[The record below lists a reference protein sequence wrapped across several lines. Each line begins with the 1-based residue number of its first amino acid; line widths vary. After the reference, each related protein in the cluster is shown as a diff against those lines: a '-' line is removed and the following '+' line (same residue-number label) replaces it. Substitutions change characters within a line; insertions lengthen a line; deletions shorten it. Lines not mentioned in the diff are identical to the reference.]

1 MPEIYTVSSLEKV
14 LLHKKPKTEK
24 SGSMA
29 KNEVFSFQVAYKFNR
44 FANDIKVEIKSPI
57 KDFIAYR
64 QVEYVA
70 CTTVN
75 LWEGDGFYFSDK
87 AYVCPDILRPT
98 KNGLVKGRPCEYS
111 TIWFTVKGDLPVGKH
126 KIEVILYADQC
137 APLPVTYTLE
147 VCDFNLKEQE
157 LIYTNWFHYDAIAN
171 YYKLPMFSKKY
182 VEIMDDFIKTAVN
195 HGVNMLLVPMF
206 TPPLD
211 TRVGGE
217 RKTAQLIDVY
227 FENGTYSFNF
237 DRLIWFMNHIS
248 ELGIKHFEMS
258 HLFTQWGAKCA
269 PKVVATVGGKK
280 KKIFGWENS
289 STSPE
294 YTAFLEALL
303 PKLRER
309 LIAENLYKR
318 CRFHLSDEPWS
329 DVIENYRAVHDL
341 FKKYM
346 PDAPVTDAL
355 SHYEFYKEGLVDV
368 AVCSTKSIDIFLEN
382 KVENLFAYYCCAES
396 SDYLANRYMSY
407 TSLRNR
413 VIGIQLYLNKISG
426 FLQWGYNF
434 YNLTLSDEA
443 IDPYQI
449 NDGGGNFQ
457 SGDAFIVY
465 PGEGGALD
473 SLRHE
478 VFYDG
483 LQDMRLFY
491 TLEEKIGREATEALL
506 LKYGF
511 EKGFRKYPHNEKSL
525 LAVRKEAQRLIS
537 KKN

>member
-14 LLHKKPKTEK
+14 LLHKKPKAEK
-24 SGSMA
+24 SGTMA
-29 KNEVFSFQVAYKFNR
+29 KNEVFAFQVAYKYNR

-57 KDFIAYR
+57 KDFITYR

-70 CTTVN
+70 CTTPN

-87 AYVCPDILRPT
+87 SFACPEILRPL
-98 KNGLVKGRPCEYS
+98 KNGEAKARACEYS
-111 TIWFTVKGDLPVGKH
+111 TLWFTVKGDLPVGKH
-126 KIEVILYADQC
+126 RIEIILYAPWC
-137 APLPVTYTLE
+137 EPLKATYTLE
-147 VCDFNLKEQE
+147 VLDIELKEQE
-157 LIYTNWFHYDAIAN
+157 LIYTNWFHYDGIAN

-182 VEIMDDFIKTAVN
+182 NEIMEDYIKVATN
-195 HGVNMLLVPMF
+195 HGMNMLLVPMF

-227 FENGTYSFNF
+227 LNDGAYSFNF
-237 DRLIWFMNHIS
+237 DRLIKFMKRAG
-248 ELGIKHFEMS
+248 ELGIKYYEMS

-269 PKVVATVGGKK
+269 PKVIATVNGKK
-280 KKIFGWENS
+280 KRIFGWENS
-289 STSPE
+289 STSKE
-294 YTAFLEALL
+294 YKEFLEALL
-303 PKLRER
+303 PQLKNR
-309 LIAENLYKR
+309 LLAEGVWEK
-318 CRFHLSDEPWS
+318 CRFHLSDEPN
-329 DVIENYRAVHDL
+329 ENCIDTYREVHAL
-341 FKKYM
+341 FKSLM

-355 SHYEFYKEGLVDV
+355 SHYDFYKLGLVDV
-368 AVCSTKSIDIFLEN
+368 AVCSTRAIDTFLEN

-396 SDYLANRYMSY
+396 GNMLSNRFMSY

-434 YNLTLSDEA
+434 YNTVLSDEA

-449 NDGGGNFQ
+449 NDGAGAFQ

-465 PGEGGALD
+465 PGENGALD
-473 SLRHE
+473 SIRHE

-491 TLEEKIGREATEALL
+491 TLEEKIGRKKAEALL
-506 LKYGF
+506 REYGF
-511 EKGFRKYPHNEKSL
+511 EKGFRIYPHDEKSL
-525 LAVRKEAQRLIS
+525 LEVRKKAQMLILNS
-537 KKN
+537 